1 MNTATGD
8 CRGGDELPLGSP
20 SRGGATAAVHG
31 GKASKGR
38 KASRGN
44 VVTRER
50 SVRKDRTAGGIGGN
64 VMNPMVGY
72 ALQHTRPDREEE
84 AGEVA

>member
-1 MNTATGD
+1 VTVEVVTI
-8 CRGGDELPLGSP
+8 
-20 SRGGATAAVHG
+20 SRWNPRERKTAAVHG

-38 KASRGN
+38 KASRGCA
-44 VVTRER
+44 VTRAG

-64 VMNPMVGY
+64 VVNPTVGY

-84 AGEVA
+84 TGEVA